1 MGHDTLYV
9 AYNMFNE
16 HIFKATGGGGSE
28 GQRTIYLSKTCQIT
42 QTAQQKARFSR
53 KSETKVK
60 DKVIMF

>member
-1 MGHDTLYV
+1 MTLCTLLLICSI
-9 AYNMFNE
+9 N
-16 HIFKATGGGGSE
+16 IFKATGGSE

-42 QTAQQKARFSR
+42 QTVQQKARFSR